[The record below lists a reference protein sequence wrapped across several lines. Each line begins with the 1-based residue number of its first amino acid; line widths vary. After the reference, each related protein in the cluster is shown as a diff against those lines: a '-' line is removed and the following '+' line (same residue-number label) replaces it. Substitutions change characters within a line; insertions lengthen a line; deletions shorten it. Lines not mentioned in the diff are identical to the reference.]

1 MNGYNFT
8 DRVRKILQMAREES
22 ARFHHEYVGTE
33 HILLALVRE
42 GEGIAVA
49 VLTNLNVDPEE
60 LRATIQ
66 GMLKEGKN
74 LTQSQDL
81 PYTSRAKKILEFA
94 MTEAR
99 DLGHS
104 YVGTEHLLLGVLR
117 EEKGLAAQGLL
128 TVGVTLEMARAETL
142 RLLGADE
149 RLLAARQMS
158 SLGPIDQRFKTA
170 IALIELHRVRF
181 GSYPDTL
188 AALQFLGPY
197 DTASLQAVRYEKLP
211 DGYALDIVT
220 PKGEKPGLSYPADF
234 WRGLGIRRT
243 NVDRSSP

>member
-8 DRVRKILQMAREES
+8 DRVRKVLQIAREEA
-22 ARFHHEYVGTE
+22 ARLHHAYVGTE

-42 GEGIAVA
+42 GEGVASA
-49 VLTNLNVDPEE
+49 VLTNLNVDPEG
-60 LRATIQ
+60 LRAAIQ

-74 LTQSQDL
+74 LNPSQDL

-94 MTEAR
+94 MSEAR
-99 DLGHS
+99 ELNH
-104 YVGTEHLLLGVLR
+104 YYIGTEHLLLGVLR
-117 EEKGLAAQGLL
+117 EAKGIAAQALL

-142 RLLGADE
+142 RLLGTDE
-149 RLLAARQMS
+149 RLLADRQVV

-181 GSYPDTL
+181 GDYPDSL
-188 AALQFLGPY
+188 AALQFFGAY
-197 DTASLQAVRYEKLP
+197 DVASFRAVRYEKLP